1 MSCAATV
8 GRFLP
13 LDSVHELYRH
23 NPYPRYR
30 SCLAALRRCSSWS
43 MLIIRRKEGHAADP
57 SCHRRLFAHAHQPA
71 ICRFMSVEI
80 KKHPANG
87 LSSCP
92 LGFCCACF
100 MPLGQT
106 NRHLSSDSS
115 LLSRISSVVCG
126 GEAKQTTATAFQH
139 IVIIPHVCLSPGSL
153 SRLRGADVVVYSRLA
168 VPFIGIVLRAY
179 STNCF
184 SLHVRSPFHKTF
196 TVSLQLTPLH
206 ARTQVCGKA
215 LKSIRLGAL
224 SLRVCAGQQ
233 PVLAAVAWPQSASRG
248 AR

>member
-92 LGFCCACF
+92 FGFCCACF
-100 MPLGQT
+100 MPWARPIDIFQAT
-106 NRHLSSDSS
+106 QASCPA
-115 LLSRISSVVCG
+115 SRRCG
-126 GEAKQTTATAFQH
+126 GGKRADY
-139 IVIIPHVCLSPGSL
+139 CNSL
-153 SRLRGADVVVYSRLA
+153 STYCYYSPCVPVARVPVQVAWCRCCCLQSSCGAVYRHRSPCLQYQLLFSACKKPVSQDIHRILA
-168 VPFIGIVLRAY
+168 AY
-179 STNCF
+179 ST
-184 SLHVRSPFHKTF
+184 
-196 TVSLQLTPLH
+196 
-206 ARTQVCGKA
+206 ARTH
-215 LKSIRLGAL
+215 
-224 SLRVCAGQQ
+224 AG
-233 PVLAAVAWPQSASRG
+233 VR
-248 AR
+248 

>member
-71 ICRFMSVEI
+71 ISRFMLVEI

-115 LLSRISSVVCG
+115 LLSRISSLRG
-126 GEAKQTTATAFQH
+126 GKRADYCNSLLTY
-139 IVIIPHVCLSPGSL
+139 CYYSPCVPVARVPVHL
-153 SRLRGADVVVYSRLA
+153 SRLRGADVAVYIQSSCGA
-168 VPFIGIVLRAY
+168 VYR
-179 STNCF
+179 
-184 SLHVRSPFHKTF
+184 HRSPCLPTAF
-196 TVSLQLTPLH
+196 L
-206 ARTQVCGKA
+206 CM
-215 LKSIRLGAL
+215 
-224 SLRVCAGQQ
+224 
-233 PVLAAVAWPQSASRG
+233 
-248 AR
+248 

>member
-71 ICRFMSVEI
+71 ICRFMLVEI

-92 LGFCCACF
+92 FGFCCACF
-100 MPLGQT
+100 MPWARPIDIFQAT
-106 NRHLSSDSS
+106 QASCPASR
-115 LLSRISSVVCG
+115 LLSAGGKRSRLLQQPFNILLLFPMCACRPGPCPGCVVQMLLSTVVLRCRLSASFSVPTVP
-126 GEAKQTTATAFQH
+126 TAFL
-139 IVIIPHVCLSPGSL
+139 CM
-153 SRLRGADVVVYSRLA
+153 
-168 VPFIGIVLRAY
+168 
-179 STNCF
+179 
-184 SLHVRSPFHKTF
+184 
-196 TVSLQLTPLH
+196 
-206 ARTQVCGKA
+206 
-215 LKSIRLGAL
+215 
-224 SLRVCAGQQ
+224 
-233 PVLAAVAWPQSASRG
+233 
-248 AR
+248 

>member
-92 LGFCCACF
+92 FGFCCACF
-100 MPLGQT
+100 MPWARPIDIFQATQASCPASRRCGGGKRADYC
-106 NRHLSSDSS
+106 NS
-115 LLSRISSVVCG
+115 LLTYCYYSPCVPVARVTVQVAWCRCC
-126 GEAKQTTATAFQH
+126 
-139 IVIIPHVCLSPGSL
+139 CLHT
-153 SRLRGADVVVYSRLA
+153 V
-168 VPFIGIVLRAY
+168 VLRCRLSA
-179 STNCF
+179 SFSVPTNCF

-206 ARTQVCGKA
+206 AR
-215 LKSIRLGAL
+215 R
-224 SLRVCAGQQ
+224 CAVRRKN
-233 PVLAAVAWPQSASRG
+233 PSVLAPCLYESAPASSPFLRPLHG
-248 AR
+248 RKAHRAELGK